1 MKPTLQEQRVVFLTD
16 AYDRWSSGEQPEVP
30 TLLKNNGENVATVV
44 KLLNSVHD
52 ELALLTDSMSLQTET
67 IDLESRKKELL
78 RYIQH
83 PLVWK
88 NIQSITPVDETADD
102 LSVQPMSLRQILTEM
117 LGAHK
122 SMASKT
128 LWNVIK
134 DHKNSIARGSG
145 DWKKWY
151 TELDLP
157 IDESFLDLAPNA
169 RTTLILH
176 TLFIPHAHV
185 LVGGNVHVVSGPNCK
200 VGTSYQPPLNP
211 SKVCCLHEAISTII

>member
-1 MKPTLQEQRVVFLTD
+1 MEDRSID
-16 AYDRWSSGEQPEVP
+16 A
-30 TLLKNNGENVATVV
+30 
-44 KLLNSVHD
+44 
-52 ELALLTDSMSLQTET
+52 
-67 IDLESRKKELL
+67 
-78 RYIQH
+78 
-83 PLVWK
+83 
-88 NIQSITPVDETADD
+88 PVDETADD
-102 LSVQPMSLRQILTEM
+102 LAAAMSLRQILTEM

-134 DHKNSIARGSG
+134 DGRNSIARGSG

-185 LVGGNVHVVSGPNCK
+185 LVGGNVHVVLRSELQGWHELSTALESIQRVLFTRGDFNN
-200 VGTSYQPPLNP
+200 LR
-211 SKVCCLHEAISTII
+211 LEAILSAPSDAGRAR